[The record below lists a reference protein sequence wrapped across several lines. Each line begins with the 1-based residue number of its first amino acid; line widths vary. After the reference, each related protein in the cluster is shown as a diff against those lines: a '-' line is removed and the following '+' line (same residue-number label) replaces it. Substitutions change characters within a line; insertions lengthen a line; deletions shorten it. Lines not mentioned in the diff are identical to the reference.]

1 MLSSPCPSEERLPEI
16 AFVTDIR
23 GLCSAGWTP
32 QTCTQ
37 AQHARLRR
45 PQLLSCHQCPT
56 LQIAWQEFDEALLTV
71 WYPHIDASPN
81 FVICVTE
88 GGVGLRTDQSGY
100 WTLQPAPVWLGPHH
114 GAERW
119 AGRCETQ
126 GDDAAESGGRRH
138 GAAHRLRPQIGRP
151 GWFFLRR
158 YRLGRSRR
166 RLQSMQCRTFW
177 GSAPVDQVNGSTR
190 SAKDAARSLA
200 KHG

>member
-1 MLSSPCPSEERLPEI
+1 MCGQILIMLSSPCPSEERLPEI

-126 GDDAAESGGRRH
+126 GAAGFSCAATGLGGAGGACKACSAGLF
-138 GAAHRLRPQIGRP
+138 GAAPQSIR
-151 GWFFLRR
+151 
-158 YRLGRSRR
+158 
-166 RLQSMQCRTFW
+166 
-177 GSAPVDQVNGSTR
+177 
-190 SAKDAARSLA
+190 
-200 KHG
+200 